1 MFEFDESR
9 ILRIFNANGVR
20 MSLKKAFELASI
32 IYEVHLNRL
41 NEVENNIWDV
51 ARKEANKRVESAYQ
65 DGYEQG
71 KRDAEFPSNYELSK
85 LRSVY
90 ESTMRITNEQLPEI
104 VERIGKDK
112 KIQIIKE
119 VRKTSGLGLKEA
131 KDAVDA
137 YFKKLNEAERVKE
150 QEEAGFM
157 ETALTHANYSDEPP
171 F

>member
-1 MFEFDESR
+1 MFEFDEAR

-20 MSLKKAFELASI
+20 MSLKRAFELANI
-32 IYEVHLNRL
+32 IYGVHLERL

-71 KRDAEFPSNYELSK
+71 KIDAEFPSNYELNK
-85 LRSVY
+85 LRNVF

-119 VRKTSGLGLKEA
+119 VRKTSGLGLREA

-137 YFKKLNEAERVKE
+137 YLKKLSEAEKA
-150 QEEAGFM
+150 EEEAQAGFM
-157 ETALTHANYSDEPP
+157 ETALSPTYYGDEPP